1 MRFLI
6 ISDVHAREK
15 VAVWSNRLIEERGLD
30 AVIVLGDITHFGP
43 PAWAGEFLARFS
55 VPVYAV
61 PGNCDPPGTIEF
73 IARHATLL
81 HGSKMKVG
89 HYTFGGLGGSNPTI
103 FNTPFEMSEEEIMES
118 LRPVMEKGM
127 VLVTHCPPF
136 GVHDL
141 VVGNRHTGSTAIKTL
156 VEEFR
161 PIAVLSGHIHE
172 ARGILKQ
179 DGCLYL
185 NPGAA
190 KDGYS
195 AILELNGE
203 PRAELM
209 EKASLD

>member
-1 MRFLI
+1 MRFLV

-15 VAVWSNRLIEERGLD
+15 VAIWSNRLIEERGLD
-30 AVIVLGDITHFGP
+30 AIIVLGDITHFGP
-43 PAWAGEFLARFS
+43 PAWAAEFLSRFQ

-61 PGNCDPPGTIEF
+61 PGNCDPPGTVDF
-73 IARHATLL
+73 ISQHATLL
-81 HGSKMKVG
+81 HGRKVKVG
-89 HYTFGGLGGSNPTI
+89 QYTFGGLGGSNLTI
-103 FNTPFEMSEEEIMES
+103 FNSPFEMREEEIMEN
-118 LRPVMEKGM
+118 LRPIMEERM

-141 VVGNRHTGSTAIKTL
+141 VVGNRHTGSTAIKAL

-161 PIAVLSGHIHE
+161 PIVVLSGHIHE

-179 DGCLYL
+179 NSILYL

-190 KDGYS
+190 KDGFS

-203 PRAELM
+203 PRAQLL
-209 EKASLD
+209 EKIVLE